1 VTEKVDGTMA
11 TLYCYQGRWYVSS
24 WESPEGSEE
33 FISAVTSDGQRY
45 YYSRR
50 PVRQS
55 QSCDHARVSSCVFV
69 CVLCVVSC
77 VCRVCRVRFSG

>member
-1 VTEKVDGTMA
+1 MA

-55 QSCDHARVSSCVFV
+55 QSCDHARVVGLVCVSCVSCACRV
-69 CVLCVVSC
+69 C
-77 VCRVCRVRFSG
+77 VCRVVLFG